1 MRSLLPRAAVTPAE
15 GGEDVFIHRR
25 NFTKDSETGK
35 TFVLEID
42 LPECTSAKELELHPY
57 DEGGVLR
64 LSGKYEFAYAWP
76 PEVDGNTKKM
86 KLKFVTK
93 QRKLTVTAPLAKF

>member
-1 MRSLLPRAAVTPAE
+1 M
-15 GGEDVFIHRR
+15 
-25 NFTKDSETGK
+25 
-35 TFVLEID
+35 LEID

>member
-1 MRSLLPRAAVTPAE
+1 M
-15 GGEDVFIHRR
+15 
-25 NFTKDSETGK
+25 
-35 TFVLEID
+35 
-42 LPECTSAKELELHPY
+42 
-57 DEGGVLR
+57 LR
-64 LSGKYEFAYAWP
+64 LSGKYEFEYAWP